1 MAEVGAIGS
10 ALTAP
15 PVNISA
21 STTRPVAND
30 KPKFDDAALKDVV
43 NADEKKKA
51 ESKEENLK
59 DVVAVSTDGDT
70 VQVSEDGREKLNDE
84 QLGRVVLKEGDE
96 SAVVK
101 EEEDIK
107 LSDEAKGIAVNDD
120 KAKKAAAEREA
131 IAKEDEER
139 KERISELNA
148 DIEKAAEE
156 KKAERSEKLI
166 EDKNEGEEESKP
178 EITSFAGYTESQL
191 EQMYLK
197 GDITMQDYNNEI
209 SQRQEALE
217 AMEEEDNEFSKE
229 MNAEISQAAQVSRG
243 TEAIENAFDENAN
256 DNISAQ
262 DRIQFIN
269 AAEQMAR
276 MEQ

>member
-96 SAVVK
+96 
-101 EEEDIK
+101 
-107 LSDEAKGIAVNDD
+107 EAKGIAVNDD

-166 EDKNEGEEESKP
+166 EDKNAGEEESKP